1 MLTIRLR
8 RIGRKN
14 QPSFR
19 VVVADNRVS
28 ASAGKF
34 CEEVGFVNRVNK
46 EIKLDREKIAY
57 WMSKGAR
64 PSATVKNILIGEKAI
79 EGKKIPVHAKSKK
92 KDNAAEPAAPAKEA
106 SPAAA
111 PAV

>member
-19 VVVADNRVS
+19 VVVADKRVS

-34 CEEVGFVNRVNK
+34 CEEVGFVNRVTK
-46 EIKLDREKIAY
+46 EIKLDREKISY
-57 WMSKGAR
+57 WMKKGAQ
-64 PSATVKNILIGEKAI
+64 PSPTVRNILIAEKAI

-92 KDNAAEPAAPAKEA
+92 KEGAAAPATPAKEA

-111 PAV
+111 AAV